1 MVELCVLES
10 KTATVES
17 IKWKPWQKCPLYG
30 DVLFLE
36 SPSNNQK
43 SLEVNMEPAICHD
56 FQAQIYWKDQ
66 KTGRLGKMRSFFH
79 SKICK
84 QDLLH

>member
-43 SLEVNMEPAICHD
+43 SFEVNMEPAICHD
-56 FQAQIYWKDQ
+56 FP
-66 KTGRLGKMRSFFH
+66 SP
-79 SKICK
+79 
-84 QDLLH
+84 DLLEGPKDGKIRQNAKFFSF